1 MITGKLKVNILC
13 LEAKTIIRL
22 RSSVVSQKVMEDD
35 KSKVNFEENR
45 REYKMRKSENY
56 PKFRSIYITA
66 CFQVTGGNFT
76 LLTTKQEVQDFE
88 Y

>member
-45 REYKMRKSENY
+45 REYKMRKREKLSKVQKYIYYSMFPGYRREFYSLNY
-56 PKFRSIYITA
+56 
-66 CFQVTGGNFT
+66 
-76 LLTTKQEVQDFE
+76 
-88 Y
+88 